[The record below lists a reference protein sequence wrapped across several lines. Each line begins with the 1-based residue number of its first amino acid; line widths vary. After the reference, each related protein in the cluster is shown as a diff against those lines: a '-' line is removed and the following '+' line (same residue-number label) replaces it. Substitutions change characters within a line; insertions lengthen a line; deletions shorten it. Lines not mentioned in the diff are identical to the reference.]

1 MTFYRPYFFIRRLL
15 CLITDLKLH
24 IEIFQVQQEELD
36 SLAYIDE
43 SASERYNSKAVFAQ
57 VDLGVEVEE
66 YDSFRLYTWED
77 DVEFDDLIKSVQ
89 PYFAFLE
96 DPALEMLEKKTDSI
110 RYRSGRNYETLQ
122 NDLVYDPVR
131 EWRGEDRW
139 SDYNVIQINLG
150 GAKVVWDDKQ
160 NENKIRVYEIED
172 EVDVFEK
179 LFPEIT
185 DSGKCQRIVSDMAS
199 FDRNQE

>member
-1 MTFYRPYFFIRRLL
+1 M
-15 CLITDLKLH
+15 H
-24 IEIFQVQQEELD
+24 IEFLQLQQEELD

-43 SASERYNSKAVFAQ
+43 SATERYNSKAVFAQ
-57 VDLGVEVEE
+57 VDLGVEVKEC
-66 YDSFRLYTWED
+66 DSFRLYTWED

-96 DPALEMLEKKTDSI
+96 DPALEMLEKKTDSL

-122 NDLVYDPVR
+122 NDFVYDPVR
-131 EWRGEDRW
+131 EWRGEERW
-139 SDYNVIQINLG
+139 SDYNVIQINLP

-160 NENKIRVYEIED
+160 NDNRIRVYEIED

-179 LFPEIT
+179 LFPET
-185 DSGKCQRIVSDMAS
+185 ADSGKGQRIVSDIAS

>member
-1 MTFYRPYFFIRRLL
+1 MR
-15 CLITDLKLH
+15 LITDLKLQ

-36 SLAYIDE
+36 SLAYVDE
-43 SASERYNSKAVFAQ
+43 SESERYNSKAVFAQ
-57 VDLGVEVEE
+57 VGLGVEVEE

-77 DVEFDDLIKSVQ
+77 DVEFDDLIESVQ
-89 PYFAFLE
+89 PYFAFIQ
-96 DPALEMLEKKTDSI
+96 DPALEMLEKKIESL

-122 NDLVYDPVR
+122 NDFVYDPVL
-131 EWRGEDRW
+131 EWREEDRW

-160 NENKIRVYEIED
+160 DEKRIRVYEIED

-185 DSGKCQRIVSDMAS
+185 DSGKGQRIVSDIAS